1 MVLKILLVIT
11 IILQCF
17 AAVVAMRLTKVTKY
31 NMAWILLTLALLLL
45 VVRRLAEFL
54 PYISDFKPQDFRLF
68 FVWMGV
74 FTSLFLATGVFLI
87 QKVFTYIRK
96 VEAERRDAEKHFL
109 NAIIQAEERERRNLA
124 KELHDGLGPLLST
137 VKISLSSL
145 YQYDLGK
152 EEQENLQNTEVL
164 LDESIRSLR
173 EISNNLS
180 PHVLSDFGL
189 SRALKSFINKINAT
203 RTIRI
208 HFFTDL
214 QDERFDPNTEVTLY
228 RVICELINNTIKHAG
243 ASRIDL
249 DVQWQQN
256 DQAILVEYKDDGSGF
271 DVSRIL
277 EHPGHGMGFSNIVSR
292 INSLKGTLDVNSRS
306 GQGTQVTIALKL

>member
-1 MVLKILLVIT
+1 MVLKVLLVIT
-11 IILQCF
+11 IVLQCF
-17 AAVVAMRLTKVTKY
+17 AAVVALRLTKVTKY

-45 VVRRLAEFL
+45 VIRRLAEFL

-96 VEAERRDAEKHFL
+96 VEAETRDAEKRFL

-145 YQYDLGK
+145 NQQARNP
-152 EEQENLQNTEVL
+152 EEQENMQNTEML
-164 LDESIRSLR
+164 LDEAIRSLR

-180 PHVLSDFGL
+180 PHVLIDFGL
-189 SRALKSFINKINAT
+189 ARALKGFINKINTT

-208 HFFTDL
+208 SFTTNIL
-214 QDERFDPNTEVTLY
+214 DERFDPNTEVVIY
-228 RVICELINNTIKHAG
+228 RVVCELINNTIKHAN
-243 ASRIDL
+243 ASRADIDL
-249 DVQWQQN
+249 QHHNREMMISYTDN
-256 DQAILVEYKDDGSGF
+256 GSGF
-271 DVSRIL
+271 DVARIK
-277 EHPGHGMGFSNIVSR
+277 EDPGHGMGFSNVFSR
-292 INSLKGTLDVNSRS
+292 INSLQGKVDLSSEQGHGTHVQIRIP
-306 GQGTQVTIALKL
+306 V